1 VLDGSM
7 QPEEWMKGVTPQ
19 RTVFATGR
27 TLVGGIAPPQP
38 NPWRAFDGAFSFAQA
53 RGSVSGGGVVS
64 APALGRIVEGMPQ
77 SVEFSFDVRV
87 QKQPVVFSAQVFF
100 EPEVPGCMLQVHSQG
115 LYLHDMAPRRR
126 AGGFPQQVQFDGKIK
141 NEATHRRIRLLADRP
156 SGKLI
161 VVIDGVV
168 IGQIARKPGDGLR
181 NFGRGF
187 SLMPQ
192 ASAPCTFSN
201 LWVGPWDGRVPG
213 RSGAAPEAADAPH
226 SLLLVNGDEAL
237 GVVESATPE
246 AVKLQS
252 EIGTI
257 EVPAERL
264 SMVQF
269 TDAPVE
275 PRPAARLRLRAGG
288 ALTLHS
294 YRVEGDAV
302 HCQSEVAG
310 DLAVPR
316 AAVSEIVF
324 DQRGRG
330 SRTK

>member
-1 VLDGSM
+1 
-7 QPEEWMKGVTPQ
+7 
-19 RTVFATGR
+19 
-27 TLVGGIAPPQP
+27 
-38 NPWRAFDGAFSFAQA
+38 
-53 RGSVSGGGVVS
+53 
-64 APALGRIVEGMPQ
+64 
-77 SVEFSFDVRV
+77 
-87 QKQPVVFSAQVFF
+87 
-100 EPEVPGCMLQVHSQG
+100 MLQLHSQG

-141 NEATHRRIRLLADRP
+141 NDTTHRRIRLLADRP
-156 SGKLI
+156 AGKLI

-168 IGQIARKPGDGLR
+168 IGQLARKPGDGLR

-192 ASAPCTFSN
+192 AAAPCTFSN
-201 LWVGPWDGRVPG
+201 LWIGPWDGRVPG
-213 RSGAAPEAADAPH
+213 RNVAAEAEAAPH
-226 SLLLVNGDEAL
+226 SLLLVNGDEAR

-252 EIGTI
+252 ELGSI
-257 EVPAERL
+257 EVPAARL

-302 HCQSEVAG
+302 RCESEVAG
-310 DLAVPR
+310 DLTVPR